1 MARSRAGRGLAALVA
16 AATTVAAGAALIG
29 PGTSSASSHREAP
42 LIASDPQADNTDV
55 YAFVSPDKPDT
66 VTLIANWIP
75 FEEPAGG
82 PNFYPF
88 ATNTAY
94 NIKVD
99 SNGDAL
105 ADLTYRWTF
114 TTQYLAPNSFIYNNG
129 PVTSLTDENL
139 LHRQTYDLEVINNAG
154 VTRLVLDNARVAPS
168 HVGNA
173 SMPDYAALRNEAITS
188 FATPFGNGVTY
199 AGQAD
204 DPFFLDLRVF
214 DLLYGGN
221 FGESGQDTLNGFN
234 TNTIAIQVPKN
245 ALAIG
250 NDAAR
255 NPVIGVWSTTERR
268 TTRVLAGTDTFATSP
283 GTTTETGDFAQV
295 SRLGNPLVNEVIIP
309 VGQKDRFNNST
320 PANDGQFLDFVTK
333 PELPKLVEAV
343 YGVKAP
349 AEPRNDL
356 VAVFLTGVD
365 GLNTPAINQDKGALA
380 PSEVL
385 RLNMSIA
392 PTASPNR
399 LGVIAGD
406 NQGFPNGRRL
416 ADDVIDIALQVV
428 EGELVGAPNDLG
440 DSVHVND
447 KAFGTTFPYVALP
460 HSGSTNKT
468 VTGTGTGP
476 KPGVPAATPSS
487 SPSPSPSGSTAPA
500 GTPTAITLRAD
511 VTQITSGNRPTLSG
525 VVTDSAGNAVAGV
538 PVEILEQSY
547 GETSYRTVATV
558 TTDANGRYTLAVQP
572 DRQTSYGANVS
583 PTVRSNIVNIRVS
596 TRVNITSPAPG
607 RVTNP
612 VTFVGSL
619 QPAYAN
625 VAVGLG
631 TFING
636 RFVVLQ
642 QTTTDANGRYS
653 ITRTLR
659 SGTGVYVVFT
669 SAHEG
674 TDKGSKSVTLTVS

>member
-1 MARSRAGRGLAALVA
+1 M
-16 AATTVAAGAALIG
+16 
-29 PGTSSASSHREAP
+29 SSASSHREAP

-99 SNGDAL
+99 SNGDAV

-114 TTQYLAPNSFIYNNG
+114 TSQYLAPNSFIYNNG
-129 PVTSLTDENL
+129 PVTSLTDANL
-139 LHRQTYDLEVINNAG
+139 LHRQTYDLEVINAAG
-154 VTRLVLDNARVAPS
+154 VATRILDDAKVAPS

-173 SMPDYAALRNEAITS
+173 SMPDYAALRNEAITPLT
-188 FATPFGNGVTY
+188 TPYGAGLTY

-221 FGESGQDTLNGFN
+221 FGETGQDTLNGFN
-234 TNTIAIQVPKN
+234 TNTIAIQLPKN

-250 NDAAR
+250 NNAAR

-268 TTRVLAGTDTFATSP
+268 TTRVLAGTDTFATAP
-283 GTTTETGDFAQV
+283 GTTTESGEFAQV
-295 SRLGNPLVNEVIIP
+295 SRLGNPLVNEVVIP
-309 VGQKDRFNNST
+309 VGQKDKFNNST
-320 PANDGQFLDFVTK
+320 PAKDGQFLDFVTK

-365 GLNTPAINQDKGALA
+365 GLNTPALNQDKGTLA

-399 LGVIAGD
+399 LGVIGGD
-406 NQGFPNGRRL
+406 TQGFPNGRRL

-428 EGELVGAPNDLG
+428 EGELVGNANDLG
-440 DSVHVND
+440 DAVHVND
-447 KAFGTTFPYVALP
+447 KGFGTTFPYVALP
-460 HSGSTNKT
+460 HSGSTNKS

-476 KPGVPAATPSS
+476 KPGVPAASASGAPSS
-487 SPSPSPSGSTAPA
+487 SPSASPSGSTA
-500 GTPTAITLRAD
+500 GSISLTANVL
-511 VTQITSGNRPTLSG
+511 QITAGNAPTLSG
-525 VVTDSAGNAVAGV
+525 VVRDASGNPVANASV
-538 PVEILEQSY
+538 LIRKQSY
-547 GETSYRTVATV
+547 GETSYSDVTSV
-558 TTDANGRYTLAVQP
+558 TTDGAGRFSLVVRP
-572 DRQTSYGANVS
+572 DRQTSYGANVGGL
-583 PTVRSNIVNIRVS
+583 RSATINIRVS
-596 TRVNITSPAPG
+596 TRVNIATPRPG
-607 RVTNP
+607 AVRNP
-612 VTFVGSL
+612 VTFTGSL

-631 TFING
+631 TIVNG
-636 RFVVLQ
+636 RFSVLQ
-642 QTTTDANGRYS
+642 QTRTNASGQYS
-653 ITRTLR
+653 LTRALPA
-659 SGTGVYVVFT
+659 GTATYVIFT

-674 TDKGSKSVTLTVS
+674 TDKGSKSVSLTVS